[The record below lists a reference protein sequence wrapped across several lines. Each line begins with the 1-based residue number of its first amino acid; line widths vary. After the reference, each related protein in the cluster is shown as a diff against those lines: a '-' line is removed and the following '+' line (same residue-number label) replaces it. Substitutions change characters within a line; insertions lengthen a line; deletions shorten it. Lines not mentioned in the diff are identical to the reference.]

1 MRFSG
6 LHMMPLSRYY
16 KTKNI
21 QDLNNK
27 INLKILKLR
36 KVEAKTSKGLLVKN
50 CFKNTHVLCHVQGHQ
65 R

>member
-27 INLKILKLR
+27 INFKILKLR

-50 CFKNTHVLCHVQGHQ
+50 CFKNTTLNSKAEGVLF
-65 R
+65 